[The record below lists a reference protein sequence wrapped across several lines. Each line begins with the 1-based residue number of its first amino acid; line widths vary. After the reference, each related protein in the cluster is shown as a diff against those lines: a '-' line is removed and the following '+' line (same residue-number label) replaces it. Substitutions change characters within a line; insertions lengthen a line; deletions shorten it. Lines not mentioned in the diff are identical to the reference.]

1 MDYGRSCDLVWRCE
15 SSEWSLLILRLIN
28 IPVTSPHVYSK
39 TITTSD
45 VGTTIA
51 MMEEV
56 LNGDGSRSIVAGVI
70 VIANQR

>member
-1 MDYGRSCDLVWRCE
+1 M
-15 SSEWSLLILRLIN
+15 
-28 IPVTSPHVYSK
+28 YSK

-70 VIANQR
+70 EVYIANRGLRYTY